1 MMNRFAAI
9 SVGAVIALSPLA
21 VEAQSVKPAQFEQ
34 VAQADTT
41 AAPATPRGSHKRHLR
56 NQGNSSRERT
66 RASAEHRRM
75 MRQAPTANH
84 LIDSRAVLQ
93 P

>member
-21 VEAQSVKPAQFEQ
+21 VEAQSVEPAQFEQ

-56 NQGNSSRERT
+56 NQHCHQPSRV
-66 RASAEHRRM
+66 SG
-75 MRQAPTANH
+75 
-84 LIDSRAVLQ
+84 DSFDH